1 VTDIYGAA
9 TATAYGHMR
18 FATDAEISVGTETGK
33 AVTPKQL
40 KATVA
45 GEASARTAADDLLAG
60 EAANARA
67 DIHALMSMLGKRTW
81 QEAYEKWGTW
91 QAMSEAAGTWMRAY
105 MKVV

>member
-1 VTDIYGAA
+1 
-9 TATAYGHMR
+9 MR
-18 FATDAEISVGTETGK
+18 FATDAEAAAGTATDK

-40 KATVA
+40 GTGIA
-45 GEASARTAADDLLAG
+45 GEATARTAADDLLAG

-67 DIHALMSMLGKRTW
+67 DINALMSMLGKRTW